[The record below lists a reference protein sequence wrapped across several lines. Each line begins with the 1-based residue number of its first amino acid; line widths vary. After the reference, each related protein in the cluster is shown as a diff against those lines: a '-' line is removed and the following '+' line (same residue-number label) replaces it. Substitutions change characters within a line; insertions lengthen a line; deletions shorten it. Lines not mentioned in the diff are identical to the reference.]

1 MFHSLFF
8 ISHPNVGAGSNS
20 PCLSASACH
29 PHGMVNG
36 QKSLELC
43 SHSPDGRQP
52 SPLTSPLLND
62 AGSIRTD
69 DEDEVRRKVRYHFIE
84 LFLCFKASFVML
96 KIDFL
101 SSAGFE
107 QCLCS
112 YLNCFDLSP
121 EVPYRPGLLHRQ
133 GAANHRADLREGP
146 GGGDSGKRRW
156 DPAYSFAP
164 ALFSMEKTLIIW
176 SFRSGRMLPCPCDC
190 IKHVDIM

>member
-1 MFHSLFF
+1 
-8 ISHPNVGAGSNS
+8 
-20 PCLSASACH
+20 
-29 PHGMVNG
+29 MVNG

-69 DEDEVRRKVRYHFIE
+69 DEDEVRRKVHDHFIE
-84 LFLCFKASFVML
+84 LLLCFKASFVML

-107 QCLCS
+107 HSLCS

-121 EVPYRPGLLHRQ
+121 EVPHRPGLLHRQ

-156 DPAYSFAP
+156 DPLSS
-164 ALFSMEKTLIIW
+164 LFVCSCSVLCGENINHLVI
-176 SFRSGRMLPCPCDC
+176 
-190 IKHVDIM
+190 